1 MLNKVQSYAILS
13 GDTARQVTASR
24 EQWTDFLRLVGRLY
38 KYPFAEQLLIYA
50 QRPEAEAC
58 AEYDIWN
65 SRMQRYVRRGSKGI
79 ALIDESGSQ
88 PRLKYV
94 FDISDTGGSRKP
106 YLWQYDEQRHEQ
118 AVTTALEREYGVSAE
133 SGLVGQLRIIAAG
146 MAEEYW
152 QENQEDILD
161 EVYGSALSRLPKEDI
176 AASYLEAAE
185 VSIAYTLLS
194 RCNLESDSYFA
205 HEEFLSIFDF
215 NTFGVRRC
223 GKRLQRT
230 GFAAN

>member
-13 GDTARQVTASR
+13 GDTARQITASR
-24 EQWTDFLRLVGRLY
+24 EQWTDFLRLAGRLY

-58 AEYDIWN
+58 AEYDFWN
-65 SRMQRYVRRGSKGI
+65 NRMQRYVRRGSKGI

-88 PRLKYV
+88 PWLKYV
-94 FDISDTGGSRKP
+94 FDISDTGGRRKP
-106 YLWQYDEQRHEQ
+106 YLWQYDEEKHQDVVG
-118 AVTTALEREYGVSAE
+118 AALEREYGVSAE
-133 SGLVGQLRIIAAG
+133 NGLTGQFRSIAAE

-152 QENQEDILD
+152 LQNQADILA

-185 VSIAYTLLS
+185 VSIAYTLIS
-194 RCNLESDSYFA
+194 RCGLEPNIYFE

-215 NTFGVRRC
+215 NTPATATAGSPRAT
-223 GKRLQRT
+223 KW
-230 GFAAN
+230 